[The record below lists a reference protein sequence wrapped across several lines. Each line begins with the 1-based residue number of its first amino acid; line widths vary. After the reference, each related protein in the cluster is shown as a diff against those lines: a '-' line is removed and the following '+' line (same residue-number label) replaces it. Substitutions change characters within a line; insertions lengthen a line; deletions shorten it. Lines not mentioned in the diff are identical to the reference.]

1 MTSKEFVLWL
11 KGFAEGLQE
20 HNITP
25 MQWDIVK
32 GKLSEVNDGPSYN
45 THPPYVDG
53 KGHPNPY
60 YFSTSKPGFV
70 VTTNPGYGSI
80 SYNPSTSTTNGYP
93 SGSAWHYTSTS
104 TQEKSEESTPQ
115 RQLLTDN
122 HD

>member
-45 THPPYVDG
+45 RHPPYVDG

-60 YFSTSKPGFV
+60 YFTTTTTGRNV
-70 VTTNPGYGSI
+70 VTVTTTETDTTP
-80 SYNPSTSTTNGYP
+80 TS
-93 SGSAWHYTSTS
+93 
-104 TQEKSEESTPQ
+104 E